1 MTQFDTPAPKRDY
14 VSPYLLLP
22 LRSLDQAC
30 EDRWNVPGASEA
42 RALVRRA
49 MFIVVK

>member
-1 MTQFDTPAPKRDY
+1 MAQFDTHAPKEDY

-30 EDRWNVPGASEA
+30 EDRWNKPGMSEA

-49 MFIVVK
+49 MFIVVR